1 MPVTCHLWRTPAGRD
16 ETSRGPD
23 GTVVFT
29 IHDSPR
35 AGGSY
40 SVDSGIADRVLP
52 YLDATAKARLTSHLI
67 RRRRLGEMIPRI
79 GQQEI
84 DDARV
89 GPGMPAHSRGMSLLE
104 HIADRSAML
113 GDVVDIEKDQDVALA
128 WAEATE
134 VQEVGYLL
142 HYLRKKG
149 LIATLSDKAQPL
161 VCLLTVDGHSALAAR
176 GEALLPDQAFV
187 AMWFAPA
194 MDEVYEHGIRAGI
207 EDAGYK
213 AFRVDR
219 TEGVGRIDD
228 AVIREIRRS
237 QFVVADFT
245 QGACGNRGSVY
256 YEAGFAFGL
265 NVPVIFT
272 CRADCVDELA
282 FDTRQYAHIVWS
294 DAEVLRHALAQR
306 IGAVLGDLGQRGRG

>member
-16 ETSRGPD
+16 ETSRDPD
-23 GTVVFT
+23 GTLVFT

-40 SVDSGIADRVLP
+40 SVDSGTADRVLP

-67 RRRRLGEMIPRI
+67 RRRRFGEMIPRI

-104 HIADRSAML
+104 HIADRSPML
-113 GDVVDIEKDQDVALA
+113 GDVVDIEKDQYVALA

-134 VQEVGYLL
+134 VQEVEYLL
-142 HYLRKKG
+142 HYLRNKG
-149 LIATLSDKAQPL
+149 LIATLSDKAEPL

-176 GEALLPDQAFV
+176 GESLLSDQAFV
-187 AMWFAPA
+187 AMWFDPA
-194 MDEVYEHGIRAGI
+194 MDEVYEHGIRGGI

-219 TEGVGRIDD
+219 TGELGKIDD

-237 QFVVADFT
+237 RFVVADFA
-245 QGACGNRGSVY
+245 QGASGNRGSVY

-265 NVPVIFT
+265 NIPVIFT
-272 CRADCVDELA
+272 CSRDCVDTLA
-282 FDTRQYAHIVWS
+282 FDTRQYAHLIWS
-294 DAEVLRHALAQR
+294 DAEMLRRDLAQR
-306 IGAVLGDLGQRGRG
+306 IGAVLGDLGHRGRR